1 MVSSTSAGK
10 RLAARLTAAG
20 GEVELPS
27 GIRLH
32 VQLVDFT
39 DPWREPPVVLMLH
52 GTVETGAAFRQWI
65 PWLARHF
72 RLVIPDLRGMGGS
85 TPLRPD
91 EPLEARDL
99 IGDLRALMQLLEV
112 PRYLVIGEKVGALLG
127 LTLAGTHP
135 SEVAGL
141 AVSAGMVAPRK
152 VLGPWIPEWIA
163 LIRRGGPRAWV
174 DATQA
179 GRMGDELSP
188 AGLEWWSA
196 MMAGAMTSES
206 LIGFLQFLGR
216 LEVDEPTLRAIECPT
231 LFLVPAA
238 AEPGDGRYDQR
249 RPRAETDA
257 WRNLV
262 RGYRVAEIDSRSYH
276 IAATRPDDCAIAV
289 RDFFRSVLEAPQ
301 APCTMP
307 AQNR

>member
-1 MVSSTSAGK
+1 MAGSTNAGK
-10 RLAARLTAAG
+10 QLAARLAASG
-20 GEVELPS
+20 GEVELAS

-32 VQLVDFT
+32 VQIVDFT
-39 DPWREPPVVLMLH
+39 DPWCEPPVLLMLH
-52 GTVETGAAFRQWI
+52 GTVETGAAFRQWV

-85 TPLRPD
+85 TPLRTD
-91 EPLEARDL
+91 DPLTAQDLIADLRDL
-99 IGDLRALMQLLEV
+99 MQQLEV
-112 PRYLVIGEKVGALLG
+112 PRYLVAGEKVGALLG

-135 SEVAGL
+135 AEVAGL
-141 AVSAGMVAPRK
+141 AVSAGMIAPRK
-152 VLGPWIPEWIA
+152 VLGPWIPEWVT
-163 LIRRGGPRAWV
+163 LIRRAGPRAWV
-174 DATQA
+174 DATQG

-206 LIGFLQFLGR
+206 LIAFLQFLGR

-238 AEPGDGRYDQR
+238 AEPGDGNYDQR

-257 WRNLV
+257 WRSMV
-262 RGYRVAEIDSRSYH
+262 RGYRIAEIDSRSYH
-276 IAATRPDDCAIAV
+276 LAATRPDDCAIAV
-289 RDFFRSVLEAPQ
+289 RDFFRSVLE
-301 APCTMP
+301 TP
-307 AQNR
+307 AT